1 MLKINIYQF
10 LMMFFGYE
18 TTHNYCKEFLE
29 SATIICVISDIGG
42 RVKDTP

>member
-1 MLKINIYQF
+1 
-10 LMMFFGYE
+10 MMFFGYE